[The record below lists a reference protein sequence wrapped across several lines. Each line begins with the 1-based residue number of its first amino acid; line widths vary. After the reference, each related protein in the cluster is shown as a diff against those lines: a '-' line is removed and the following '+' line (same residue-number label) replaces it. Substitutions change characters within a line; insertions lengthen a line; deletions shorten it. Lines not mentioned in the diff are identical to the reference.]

1 VIEPQINTH
10 LSFSL
15 GSILNWKS
23 YFHED
28 ALTNLCSAG
37 IKRHIQPNGREKLR
51 NKIEYQ
57 LRWCASIYRWRR
69 GHQLGRALVD
79 CPATF
84 LSPLLVNSS
93 ISYFDGLQTIDFIGM
108 RSPQYEISV
117 E

>member
-1 VIEPQINTH
+1 
-10 LSFSL
+10 L
-15 GSILNWKS
+15 GSIINQKS

-28 ALTNLCSAG
+28 TLIHVLSKHQETYPTKWPG
-37 IKRHIQPNGREKLR
+37 ETP

-57 LRWCASIYRWRR
+57 LRWRTSIYRWRR
-69 GHQLGRALVD
+69 GHQLGRVLVE